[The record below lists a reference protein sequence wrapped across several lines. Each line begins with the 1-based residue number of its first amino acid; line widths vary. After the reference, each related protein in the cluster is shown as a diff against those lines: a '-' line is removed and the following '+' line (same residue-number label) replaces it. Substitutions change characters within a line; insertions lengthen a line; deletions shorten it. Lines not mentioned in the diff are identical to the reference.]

1 MVRYLLYI
9 HFSCKKT
16 KVCEKD
22 AIVVTNFAQFVD
34 LVLQYRDSELDDVA
48 LFKVNIDGGK
58 GSLKVDM
65 NILLTPDMDVAD
77 KADEGKSVFL
87 SL

>member
-1 MVRYLLYI
+1 M
-9 HFSCKKT
+9 
-16 KVCEKD
+16 
-22 AIVVTNFAQFVD
+22 
-34 LVLQYRDSELDDVA
+34 LQYRDSELDDVA